1 MARSEES
8 PSGSRNGTVFVVGAD
23 GGIRTRTRVAPQRFL
38 RPRRLPFRHAR
49 AGKTSTESIPRVSIS
64 VHENTRAFARV
75 TLERKT
81 GFEPAT
87 FSLAR
92 RCSTTEPL
100 PRRFC
105 PSMIARRHTSVN
117 STNMDRAARIAQLAA
132 T

>member
-1 MARSEES
+1 MKMLETAAKPEAATRI
-8 PSGSRNGTVFVVGAD
+8 GAD

-49 AGKTSTESIPRVSIS
+49 VTEPYPGTSRTQPAEYEKHPG
-64 VHENTRAFARV
+64 TARV

-100 PRRFC
+100 PQGFC
-105 PSMIARRHTSVN
+105 PSMIARRPTIVN
-117 STNMDRAARIAQLAA
+117 R
-132 T
+132 